1 MNPFLEGVIFG
12 LTLAMLLGPALF
24 ALIQTSIHRG
34 FSSGFFLAFG
44 IFLSDILL
52 VVLCFLGALQILN
65 NDYNRLFFG
74 IVSGLI
80 LIGYGVVTFI
90 RKVEIANGS
99 NQPVSKKPGFV
110 TFIIKGFFLNGTN
123 PFAWFFW
130 MGLTVGVTS
139 NFGDDQDASVLFFMG
154 ALVTVFATDLIKAFI
169 ARQLKA
175 FLNEHTIKILNQ
187 VVGVILVLYGI
198 ILMARALIYHLQ
210 IVSPF

>member
-34 FSSGFFLAFG
+34 FSSGFFLALG
-44 IFLSDILL
+44 IFLSDIVL
-52 VVLCFLGALQILN
+52 VVLCFLGALQILSN
-65 NDYNRLFFG
+65 NYNRLFFG

-80 LIGYGVVTFI
+80 LIGYGLVTFI
-90 RKVEIANGS
+90 RKVELANGG
-99 NQPVSKKPGFV
+99 NQPESKKPGFF

-139 NFGDDQDASVLFFMG
+139 NFGDDKDASVLFFSG

-187 VVGVILVLYGI
+187 VVGVILVLFGI
-198 ILMARALIYHLQ
+198 ILMVRALVYHLQ